1 MGKPIT
7 PRRPAIPC
15 PIGCVMSRWADSS
28 YRLYS
33 QSTILLRTSPMLN
46 RIKSPVLHVLNAALS
61 PQRSAEASASEITN
75 IKFLSA
81 LQTNLVRPLLNSE
94 HTTHLAMMTSEGK
107 LKNPQQESHKFCARC
122 RRSQLPLASSQPSSV
137 RTLVRARAIEQ
148 SAAP

>member
-1 MGKPIT
+1 MPS
-7 PRRPAIPC
+7 AI
-15 PIGCVMSRWADSS
+15 
-28 YRLYS
+28 
-33 QSTILLRTSPMLN
+33 LN

-61 PQRSAEASASEITN
+61 RQRSAEASASEITN

-122 RRSQLPLASSQPSSV
+122 RRSQLPLASSQSSSV
-137 RTLVRARAIEQ
+137 RTLVRARAMEQ